1 MDETSLKALGEQY
14 AKEADNLDRIIKA
27 CGERRRFAI
36 SGGNSAEAQRQER
49 LMELHSQQR
58 ADLLRLSAWLR
69 YYYKSNGPCT
79 MEGRRTD
86 ARHQSC
92 IA

>member
-1 MDETSLKALGEQY
+1 SLKALGEQY
-14 AKEADNLDRIIKA
+14 AREADNLDRMIKA
-27 CGERRRFAI
+27 CGERRRFAV

-49 LMELHSQQR
+49 LLELHSQQR

-69 YYYKSNGPCT
+69 HYYGD
-79 MEGRRTD
+79 EGREPD
-86 ARHQSC
+86 ARHQGC

>member
-14 AKEADNLDRIIKA
+14 AREADNLDKMITA
-27 CGERRRFAI
+27 CKERRRFAI
-36 SGGNSAEAQRQER
+36 SGGNSAEAQRQEK
-49 LMELHSQQR
+49 LMELHGQQR
-58 ADLLRLSAWLR
+58 ADLLQLSAWLR
-69 YYYKSNGPCT
+69 HYYRADEED
-79 MEGRRTD
+79 EGRGTY